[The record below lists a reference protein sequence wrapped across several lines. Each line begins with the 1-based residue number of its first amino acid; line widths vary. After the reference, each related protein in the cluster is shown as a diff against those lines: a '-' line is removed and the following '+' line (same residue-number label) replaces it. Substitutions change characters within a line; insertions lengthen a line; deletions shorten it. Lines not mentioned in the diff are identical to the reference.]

1 MLKKKRGGSKT
12 KDGGNQQQGKTWKR
26 SGRNAEKKDV
36 RWCPRRGSR
45 ERKVFWWRYRYTVEK
60 AKNGVYG
67 RCVRLCISLWRP
79 MPGSK
84 LNLDGDRPFSCHVG
98 LQLDHGGRRIRH
110 LAVAFGDP
118 RQAPHPM
125 GRGRLG
131 QLALVDAQLLR
142 QPHNG

>member
-1 MLKKKRGGSKT
+1 
-12 KDGGNQQQGKTWKR
+12 
-26 SGRNAEKKDV
+26 
-36 RWCPRRGSR
+36 
-45 ERKVFWWRYRYTVEK
+45 
-60 AKNGVYG
+60 
-67 RCVRLCISLWRP
+67 

-142 QPHNG
+142 QPHNGQVLVLVDESAGVGDEREQSVGGPSRVLLCWGAW